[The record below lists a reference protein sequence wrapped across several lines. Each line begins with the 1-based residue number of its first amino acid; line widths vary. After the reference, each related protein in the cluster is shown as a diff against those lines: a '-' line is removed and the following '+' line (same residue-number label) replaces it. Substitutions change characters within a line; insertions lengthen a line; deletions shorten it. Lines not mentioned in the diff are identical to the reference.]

1 MFVESCHMAQEDV
14 QQLRRSELCPPVQK
28 LYQTSV
34 YHAACGSVLE
44 HLHSVWALLAAA
56 GMLLV
61 MVLTFAAFVDL
72 ERCDVEIDDD
82 TPTARARR
90 RRQLKA
96 AARRRKKRAL
106 AAVTA
111 DASAVAPADG
121 EDEADDAEDESSR
134 SKDTDGLLADD
145 AV

>member
-1 MFVESCHMAQEDV
+1 MAEGDV
-14 QQLRRSELCPPVQK
+14 QHVRRSELCQPIQK
-28 LYQTSV
+28 LYQSTMYRSM
-34 YHAACGSVLE
+34 CSPVLD
-44 HLHSVWALLAAA
+44 HLHDIWAVLAAA

-72 ERCDVEIDDD
+72 ERGDVVIDDD

-106 AAVTA
+106 AAIA
-111 DASAVAPADG
+111 MDPSDG
-121 EDEADDAEDESSR
+121 QVVQEL
-134 SKDTDGLLADD
+134 LLAPGGST
-145 AV
+145 AQRGHRANKTRRASHRFALSAT